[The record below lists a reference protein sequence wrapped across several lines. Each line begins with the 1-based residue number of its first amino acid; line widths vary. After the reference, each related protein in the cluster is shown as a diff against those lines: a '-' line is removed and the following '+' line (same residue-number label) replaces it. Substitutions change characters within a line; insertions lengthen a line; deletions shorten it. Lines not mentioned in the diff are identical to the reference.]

1 MRLRTISLALLLALG
16 VTEGYSQQTDPTLT
30 AAVTAQSTMLSNLF
44 KKREKTQKKIIAAE
58 TAVTVAM
65 AEVHNVENKML
76 EYLSN
81 AQGAMK
87 NLYQLKRATELV
99 TTEIPKNIVFLKNSI
114 PGHLKGTA
122 ITVIVSDRIKDVTLE
137 MTSLYPFMAQLVTNG
152 SYNVT
157 GFNNKGDIVQEKHK
171 VNLLNSAERY
181 YVANNVVTKLE
192 NINMSLYL
200 LAWEIRT
207 YSWFNLWYGLDP
219 DGWINIMAGKNII
232 NGIINDWKNL

>member
-1 MRLRTISLALLLALG
+1 MLTFG
-16 VTEGYSQQTDPTLT
+16 VTEGFSQQTDPSLT
-30 AAVTAQSTMLSNLF
+30 AAVTAQTTMLNNLF

-58 TAVTVAM
+58 TAVTAAM
-65 AEVHNVENKML
+65 ATVHNVENKML
-76 EYLSN
+76 DYLSN

-87 NLYQLKRATELV
+87 NLYQIKRAAELV
-99 TTEIPKNIVFLKNSI
+99 TTEIPKNIVFLKNSV

-122 ITVIVSDRIKDVTLE
+122 ITVLVSNRIKDVTLE
-137 MTSLYPFMAQLVTNG
+137 MTSLYPFMAQLVANG

-157 GFNNKGDIVQEKHK
+157 GFNGKGDIVQKEHK
-171 VNLLNSAERY
+171 INLLNSAERY
-181 YVANNVVTKLE
+181 YVANNIVTKLE

-207 YSWFNLWYGLDP
+207 YDWFNLWYGLDP
-219 DGWINIMAGKNII
+219 DGWCTIMAGKNIV

>member
-1 MRLRTISLALLLALG
+1 MRLRIISLALLFSLG
-16 VTEGYSQQTDPTLT
+16 VTEGFSQQTDPTLT
-30 AAVTAQSTMLSNLF
+30 AAVTAQTSILNNLF
-44 KKREKTQKKIIAAE
+44 KKREKTQQKIIAAE
-58 TAVTVAM
+58 TAVTAAM
-65 AEVHNVENKML
+65 AQVHSVENKML

-87 NLYQLKRATELV
+87 NLYQIKRATELV
-99 TTEIPKNIVFLKNSI
+99 TTEIPNNIVFLKNSI

-181 YVANNVVTKLE
+181 YVANNIVTKLE

-207 YSWFNLWYGLDP
+207 YDWFNLWYGLDP
-219 DGWINIMAGKNII
+219 DGWINIMAGKNIV